1 MIKQIIPV
9 PDNLTAVVLIEQTD
23 GTELWEDAAKHG
35 TPGFMALNNRGEVL
49 PHVLK
54 KPGEDESRLP
64 VQFRPAVRC
73 PTCGQ
78 KMWIAPH
85 ADLSEPLMY
94 ECPGGD
100 CMRRVQVE

>member
-35 TPGFMALNNRGEVL
+35 TPVFMALDNRGEVL

-54 KPGEDESRLP
+54 RPTEDEAGLA

-85 ADLSEPLMY
+85 DDLLEPLMY

>member
-1 MIKQIIPV
+1 MIKQIFPV
-9 PDNLTAVVLIEQTD
+9 PDNLIAVVLVEQTD
-23 GTELWEDAAKHG
+23 GTDLWEDAAKHG
-35 TPGFMALNNRGEVL
+35 TPVFLVLNNRGEI
-49 PHVLK
+49 K
-54 KPGEDESRLP
+54 TYTFGDTGENGST

-85 ADLSEPLMY
+85 ANLSEPLMY

>member
-35 TPGFMALNNRGEVL
+35 TPVFMALDNRGEVL

-54 KPGEDESRLP
+54 KPGEDEAGP
-64 VQFRPAVRC
+64 AVQFRPAVRC

-78 KMWIAPH
+78 KMWVAPH
-85 ADLSEPLMY
+85 DDLLEPLVY
-94 ECPGGD
+94 ECPCG
-100 CMRRVQVE
+100 CVRRVQV